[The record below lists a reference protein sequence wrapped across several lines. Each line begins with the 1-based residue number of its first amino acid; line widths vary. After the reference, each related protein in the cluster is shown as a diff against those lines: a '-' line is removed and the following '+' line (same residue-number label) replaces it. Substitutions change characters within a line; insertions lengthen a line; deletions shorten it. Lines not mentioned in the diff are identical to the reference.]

1 MVNYYEILGVSQDA
15 SLKDINIAYK
25 KLALRYHPDKAGS
38 GTSAMEQFQKVCNVP
53 SSRCR
58 ASSLQ
63 TCSADSGIYQI
74 QQAIEVLRD
83 PIQRQLHDNY
93 INAHRPRYIIREF
106 RTYENVPDGWPLWD
120 AWYEEDEKWR
130 REEEERERE
139 EEKRKMEEEKRRQ
152 LEREAQRQ
160 REEEARARRMEAMRA
175 RVLRDE
181 EKIKQEEKEQNEAYA
196 EDSVSV
202 TESDEY
208 SLGPDHPADN
218 ESSDGSVRTET
229 RTADFEQNSAK
240 SHSSLDNSLQD
251 DTDDEDS
258 KEEEKQ
264 RVRCDDSASFPTADT
279 SNIGGDNKQQEPDT
293 NLGPLL
299 EHLVPFFRYKLADPN
314 GRYNINDLH
323 VEMTGFVLESLQGWF
338 EEQRQGF
345 PGADPTEVA
354 NLANGPDT
362 CRHLGRWKKTFDVE
376 ECDVCQRWLPI
387 YMLTC
392 QSCGARACVSCR
404 YQKPA

>member
-1 MVNYYEILGVSQDA
+1 M
-15 SLKDINIAYK
+15 
-25 KLALRYHPDKAGS
+25 
-38 GTSAMEQFQKVCNVP
+38 
-53 SSRCR
+53 
-58 ASSLQ
+58 
-63 TCSADSGIYQI
+63 
-74 QQAIEVLRD
+74 
-83 PIQRQLHDNY
+83 HDNY
-93 INAHRPRYIIREF
+93 INANRPTYIIPQF

-120 AWYEEDEKWR
+120 AWYEEDAKWR

-139 EEKRKMEEEKRRQ
+139 EERRKMEEEKRRK
-152 LEREAQRQ
+152 LEREAQRR

-181 EKIKQEEKEQNEAYA
+181 EEMKQEEREQNEAYT
-196 EDSVSV
+196 EDSVSCS
-202 TESDEY
+202 ESNEEF
-208 SLGPDHPADN
+208 LGPDHPADD
-218 ESSDGSVRTET
+218 ESSDYSGRIEI
-229 RTADFEQNSAK
+229 RIADFDERGAK
-240 SHSSLDNSLQD
+240 SHSGFDNSLQD

-264 RVRCDDSASFPTADT
+264 RVRCDDSASFSTVET
-279 SNIGGDNKQQEPDT
+279 SNTRGDNQQSEPDT

-299 EHLVPFFRYKLADPN
+299 ENLVPFFRYKLADPN

-345 PGADPTEVA
+345 PGAEPTEVA
-354 NLANGPDT
+354 NFANGPDT

-392 QSCGARACVSCR
+392 QSCGARACVSCK
-404 YQKPA
+404 YHKPA